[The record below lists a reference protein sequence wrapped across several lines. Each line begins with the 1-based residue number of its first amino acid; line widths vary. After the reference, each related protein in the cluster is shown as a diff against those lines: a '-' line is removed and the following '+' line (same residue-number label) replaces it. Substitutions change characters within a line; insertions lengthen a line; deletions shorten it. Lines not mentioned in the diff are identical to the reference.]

1 MAAVLAVMLY
11 GLETWVMTPCIKR
24 FLGGFHHRVAL
35 RLTGR
40 QPRIGQESEYLYT
53 LLLDAMAEVGLQEVL
68 TYIPHNYN
76 TVTQF
81 IVTRPIMD
89 LCLAAE
95 RGPGSRVAKWWWDK
109 DGLELEGMGTV
120 A

>member
-1 MAAVLAVMLY
+1 
-11 GLETWVMTPCIKR
+11 
-24 FLGGFHHRVAL
+24 
-35 RLTGR
+35 
-40 QPRIGQESEYLYT
+40 
-53 LLLDAMAEVGLQEVL
+53 MAEVGLQEVL

-95 RGPGSRVAKWWWDK
+95 RLTGSRVASSPPS
-109 DGLELEGMGTV
+109 V
-120 A
+120 RSAS